1 MAKKYEKKKKK
12 KSISVPVGI
21 AHIRAS
27 FNNTFITITDL
38 KGDVLTFAST
48 GQVGFKGTRKGTPYA
63 AGLVAREV
71 ARRVQVFGLKEVEV
85 RVKGPGPG
93 RETAIRSLQSAGIMI
108 NQIRDLSPIPHNGC
122 RPPKERRV

>member
-1 MAKKYEKKKKK
+1 MGKKYEKKKKK
-12 KSISVPVGI
+12 STAPAGGV
-21 AHIRAS
+21 AHVKAT
-27 FNNTFITITDL
+27 FNNTFVTITDD
-38 KGDVLTFAST
+38 KGNVLVQASS

-71 ARRVQVFGLKEVEV
+71 ARRAQDLGVREVEV

-93 RETAIRSLQSAGIMI
+93 RETAIRSLQSAGLMVT
-108 NQIRDLSPIPHNGC
+108 QIHDMSPIPHNGC

>member
-12 KSISVPVGI
+12 SAAGSEGI
-21 AHIRAS
+21 AHVKAS
-27 FNNTFITITDL
+27 FNNTFVTITDAI
-38 KGDVLTFAST
+38 GNVLVYGSS

-63 AGLVAREV
+63 AGLVAREI
-71 ARRVQVFGLKEVEV
+71 ARRAQDLGVREVEV

-93 RETAIRSLQSAGIMI
+93 RETAIRSLQSAGLIVT
-108 NQIRDLSPIPHNGC
+108 QIRDMSPIPHNGC

>member
-1 MAKKYEKKKKK
+1 MAKYEKKKKK
-12 KSISVPVGI
+12 KGISIPAGV
-21 AHIRAS
+21 AHIKAS
-27 FNNTFITITDL
+27 FNNTFIAITDP
-38 KGDVLTFAST
+38 KGNVLTCVST

-71 ARRVQVFGLKEVEV
+71 ARRVQDFGLKEVEV

-93 RETAIRSLQSAGIMI
+93 RETAIRALQSSGII
-108 NQIRDLSPIPHNGC
+108 ITQIRDVSPIPHNGC

>member
-12 KSISVPVGI
+12 SAAPSEGI
-21 AHIRAS
+21 AHVKAT
-27 FNNTFITITDL
+27 FNNTFVTITDG
-38 KGDVLTFAST
+38 KGNVLVQASS

-71 ARRVQVFGLKEVEV
+71 ARRAQDLGVKEVEV
-85 RVKGPGPG
+85 HVKGPGPG
-93 RETAIRSLQSAGIMI
+93 RETAIRSLQSAGLMVT
-108 NQIRDLSPIPHNGC
+108 QIHDLSPIPHNGC

>member
-1 MAKKYEKKKKK
+1 MGKKYEKKKKK
-12 KSISVPVGI
+12 SAAPSVGI
-21 AHIRAS
+21 AHVKAT
-27 FNNTFITITDL
+27 FNNTFVTITDE
-38 KGDVLTFAST
+38 KGDVLVQSSS

-71 ARRVQVFGLKEVEV
+71 ARRAQDLGVREVEV

-93 RETAIRSLQSAGIMI
+93 RETAIRSLQSAGLMVT
-108 NQIRDLSPIPHNGC
+108 QIHDMSPIPHNGC

>member
-12 KSISVPVGI
+12 RHVAAPEGI
-21 AHIRAS
+21 AHIKAS
-27 FNNTFITITDL
+27 FNNTFVTITDL
-38 KGDVLTFAST
+38 KGNVLVYGSC

-63 AGLVAREV
+63 AGLVTREV
-71 ARRVQVFGLKEVEV
+71 ARRAQDLGVKEVEV

-93 RETAIRSLQSAGIMI
+93 RETAIRSLQSAGLVVT
-108 NQIRDLSPIPHNGC
+108 QIRDMSPIPHNGC

>member
-1 MAKKYEKKKKK
+1 MGKKYEKKKKK
-12 KSISVPVGI
+12 SAAPAGGI
-21 AHIRAS
+21 AHVKAT
-27 FNNTFITITDL
+27 FNNTFVTITDD
-38 KGDVLTFAST
+38 KGDVLVQSSS

-71 ARRVQVFGLKEVEV
+71 ARRAQDLGVREVEV

-93 RETAIRSLQSAGIMI
+93 RETAIRSLQSAGLMVT
-108 NQIRDLSPIPHNGC
+108 QIHDMSPIPHNGC